1 MNNKR
6 LFNASVAVFVVLFVL
21 EWLIHGVLLAGI
33 YKETAIVWRPMADE
47 QKLMWLMWL
56 GYLIFAPFFVTIF
69 DKGYERDKPAHEQG
83 MRFGLLVGLA
93 FAPMQALVWYTVLP
107 IPSTLAFYWL
117 VAGIVEFVVLGLT
130 VGWVYGWTPAR
141 RATSHR
147 RVTRA
152 RHASRTPRP
161 KRRR

>member
-6 LFNASVAVFVVLFVL
+6 LFHASVAVFVVIFVL
-21 EWLIHGVLLAGI
+21 EWLIHGLLLKGI
-33 YKETAIVWRPMADE
+33 YQQTAIVWRPWADE

-56 GYLIFAPFFVTIF
+56 GYLIFAPFFTMIF

-93 FAPMQALVWYTVLP
+93 FAPMQALVWYVVLP
-107 IPSTLAFYWL
+107 IPSTLAFFWL
-117 VAGIVEFVVLGLT
+117 VAWIIQYVVLGLT

-141 RATSHR
+141 GATSHR
-147 RVTRA
+147 RVKRA
-152 RHASRTPRP
+152 KRASRV
-161 KRRR
+161 RRRR